1 MTRNKILLALGT
13 AAVAS
18 LLGAFSGGSGGTF
31 ALWSNDEV
39 QDFEVHVGS
48 VHFAVGEAID
58 PVGPLPG
65 PFSSNWSLPTDFFG
79 NGTVQNPY
87 VTPSQTRTTVV
98 QLDAQAQGNRGLS
111 YSLMQT
117 TLTDP
122 QGSGYLAS
130 LTNLKI
136 IEVDLPAECTE
147 TNLDT
152 ASSPLYDGSLS
163 GASFLGGTLV
173 SSAYSTASYLT
184 PVTKYL
190 CLGFTVPATLEGA
203 YKNVGSVQATTSL
216 GVNVL
221 ANDQWNAAV
230 ELPSGAFNPSVSFTF
245 NYQTFR

>member
-13 AAVAS
+13 AAIAS
-18 LLGAFSGGSGGTF
+18 VWGAFSGGSGGTF
-31 ALWSNDEV
+31 ALWFNDEV
-39 QDFEVHVGS
+39 QDLEVHAGS
-48 VHFAVGEAID
+48 VHFAVGDAIT
-58 PVGPLPG
+58 PVGPLPS
-65 PFSSNWSLPTDFFG
+65 PFATNWSLPTDFFG
-79 NGTVQNPY
+79 NGTIQNPY
-87 VTPSQTRTTVV
+87 VLPSQTRTTVI

-130 LTNLKI
+130 LTDLKI
-136 IEVDLPAECTE
+136 IEVTLPADCTE
-147 TNLDT
+147 ANLDAT
-152 ASSPLYDGSLS
+152 FSPLYDGSLS
-163 GASFLGGTLV
+163 GASFSGGTLV

-203 YKNVGSVQATTSL
+203 YKNVGSVQAGTSL
-216 GVNVL
+216 GVNVS
-221 ANDQWNAAV
+221 ANDQWNATV
-230 ELPSGAFNPSVSFTF
+230 EFPSGAFNPSVSFTF